1 MTAWVLLGVV
11 ACFTTPPTPS
21 VLLCI
26 AQYVVGVATGTEAV
40 DFVLSTL
47 HGIVAERCAA
57 RCSFLA
63 ALKRWSNKRRALARR
78 ARIAKEKQARS
89 GSLVSA
95 LVAARVGYMYGV
107 RAAPGWSPRV
117 ALKVLLLLARK
128 ALNARDG
135 LTKQALIRS
144 GTKSLAYNYASPERV
159 RVADVLAS
167 VGSEGYLL
175 YGGKPLRA
183 ESTLAE
189 LNIYSGSTLLF
200 IGWLLGGMD
209 GVGGGCHGGTV
220 NLYHQ
225 SY

>member
-1 MTAWVLLGVV
+1 
-11 ACFTTPPTPS
+11 
-21 VLLCI
+21 
-26 AQYVVGVATGTEAV
+26 
-40 DFVLSTL
+40 
-47 HGIVAERCAA
+47 
-57 RCSFLA
+57 
-63 ALKRWSNKRRALARR
+63 
-78 ARIAKEKQARS
+78 
-89 GSLVSA
+89 
-95 LVAARVGYMYGV
+95 
-107 RAAPGWSPRV
+107 V

-189 LNIYSGSTLLF
+189 LNIYSGSTLFF
-200 IGWLLGGMD
+200 IGRLLGGMD
-209 GVGGGCHGGTV
+209 GVGGGCMGGGVGLGGGTV
-220 NLYHQ
+220 AGGRRRRAGRWRGA
-225 SY
+225 

>member
-1 MTAWVLLGVV
+1 
-11 ACFTTPPTPS
+11 
-21 VLLCI
+21 
-26 AQYVVGVATGTEAV
+26 
-40 DFVLSTL
+40 
-47 HGIVAERCAA
+47 
-57 RCSFLA
+57 
-63 ALKRWSNKRRALARR
+63 LARR

-107 RAAPGWSPRV
+107 RA

-144 GTKSLAYNYASPERV
+144 GTKSLAYNYASPERM

-200 IGWLLGGMD
+200 IGWLLGGM
-209 GVGGGCHGGTV
+209 GSVGGGCMGGGGGWV
-220 NLYHQ
+220 AGR
-225 SY
+225 